1 LKQRI
6 NISKVFPKQAFWDM
20 DSNKLSATRD
30 KDIIIPRVLM
40 TTNEETFSKDILTV
54 ESVYEINE
62 IYTTLKETKE
72 RISNTVCRMISKRYN
87 KPPFLR
93 YNF

>member
-1 LKQRI
+1 
-6 NISKVFPKQAFWDM
+6 M